1 MLTRYGGDAGA
12 SLAFGDGGV
21 GGTGG
26 IGGAGGIGCEAV
38 QSMSNVTVA
47 QRSGAIGGNNL
58 GLSQSADGATSCLQ
72 GGTTSP
78 ACATSM
84 AEW

>member
-1 MLTRYGGDAGA
+1 M
-12 SLAFGDGGV
+12 
-21 GGTGG
+21 
-26 IGGAGGIGCEAV
+26 

-47 QRSGAIGGNNL
+47 QARWRNWWKQL

-78 ACATSM
+78 ACATSDGGNGNGGTGLQ
-84 AEW
+84 AA